1 MTRQHE
7 GKIQESKRVRY
18 KFSQESSHEN
28 DKESWYFKT
37 NDLDGEK
44 REAGKHTSQKYQ
56 LVCEFFKKKPGK
68 LNSRQ

>member
-1 MTRQHE
+1 MTRQQE

-28 DKESWYFKT
+28 DKEPWYFKT
-37 NDLDGEK
+37 DGLDGEK
-44 REAGKHTSQKYQ
+44 REGGKHTSQKCQ